1 MRVLFVSSN
10 PEWTARLDLG
20 DEMREIMR
28 SLRRPDI
35 KLMLLPAAQRLDLK
49 MAVTSTEI
57 DVLHFSGHATRE
69 EGIILRDED
78 GMEDPVAGTELE
90 NLLAKD
96 GKRIKLTVLNAC
108 NTKDTAAKIRSSV
121 GAVISTNRELK
132 DDAARRMTRFLYAGL
147 SSGKTVEQAFATATE
162 AIREAGQDATV
173 YELDGEQKAVPVISR
188 PAAEA
193 PDADRAAAPMPE
205 VEGKPTYDKYF
216 FISYIDEQIR
226 QLHKLIRRSRVWF
239 WSLAGLGVAFFGWIL
254 LRPGGY
260 AGDVFDFIKTGILG
274 PSLTQELIDLYLK
287 KPYLDTL
294 IAIGAVMPALI
305 SFFQTRLSI
314 HGNRELQSLQQ
325 MRELAKASDELP
337 VELQEKLQKILDQ
350 CIRGAD
356 PAYEPFTWKGTF
368 EKLGGLTARTGD
380 KQTDSGVT

>member
-28 SLRRPDI
+28 SLKRPDI

-49 MAVTSTEI
+49 MAVSSADI
-57 DVLHFSGHATRE
+57 DILHFSGHATRE

-108 NTKDTAAKIRSSV
+108 NTKDTAAKIRGSV

-132 DDAARRMTRFLYAGL
+132 DDAARRMTRFLYAAL
-147 SSGKTVEQAFATATE
+147 SGGQTVEQAYATATN

-173 YELDGEQKAVPVISR
+173 YELDGEQTSVRVIDP
-188 PAAEA
+188 PAAA
-193 PDADRAAAPMPE
+193 PPDSDAAAAPMPQI
-205 VEGKPTYDKYF
+205 EGKPTYDKYF

-226 QLHKLIRRSRVWF
+226 QLNTLIRRSRLWF
-239 WSLAGLGVAFFGWIL
+239 WLIVSLGVAFFAL
-254 LRPGGY
+254 MVLNPDGY
-260 AGDVFDFIKTGILG
+260 AGVVFGFIKA
-274 PSLTQELIDLYLK
+274 ELIGTSTTDKLIDQYLK
-287 KPYLDTL
+287 KPHLDTL
-294 IAIGAVMPALI
+294 IAIGSVMPALI

-325 MRELAKASDELP
+325 MRELARASDELP

-356 PAYEPFTWKGTF
+356 PEYEPLTWKSIFENVKGFAAGT
-368 EKLGGLTARTGD
+368 RD
-380 KQTDSGVT
+380 K